1 MVVGESRGRGDSDTL
16 ADTPAG
22 GEREEEKEE
31 KKEGVGEGEGGGA
44 TLAEERLKWQMEMEN
59 LRRECETREAGERER
74 CAVEVR
80 EWREKVA
87 ELEKKCRE
95 IREQVEEGKE
105 REGELAQAKERSENL
120 QILLVVSSCTLLVL
134 INTMLKLHYI
144 IVCVYLVVFLLPVLS
159 LCLFQTDRAGGR
171 VEWSEREGSTA
182 AGGEGEGSGR
192 PQEHSQDQQNHGKVS
207 GRSTICECSVSFYV
221 LSLQETE

>member
-1 MVVGESRGRGDSDTL
+1 MCNTLDSAQLLLVFLAPYQELEERPTTVVVGESRGGGGSDTL

-22 GEREEEKEE
+22 GEREGEKEE

-95 IREQVEEGKE
+95 IREEVEEGKE
-105 REGELAQAKERSENL
+105 KEGELAQAKERSVNH
-120 QILLVVSSCTLLVL
+120 QILLVVSSCTLSVHKDV
-134 INTMLKLHYI
+134 IPTYI
-144 IVCVYLVVFLLPVLS
+144 VY
-159 LCLFQTDRAGGR
+159 A
-171 VEWSEREGSTA
+171 
-182 AGGEGEGSGR
+182 
-192 PQEHSQDQQNHGKVS
+192 
-207 GRSTICECSVSFYV
+207 YV
-221 LSLQETE
+221 H